1 MSDTE
6 IIFETKGLTKS
17 FENLDVLK
25 GIDFTVEKGK
35 VYSII
40 GSSGGG
46 KSTLLRCLNLLE
58 VPSKGELYFEGTQI
72 FGKNPKYKEKKKDA
86 KKKSFIQKVFK
97 KKEIVKPYKI
107 LVKEKE
113 LDKLR
118 TKIGMV
124 FQSFNLF
131 DNMTVLDN
139 VTLGMKDLL
148 KISKEEAKEKAF
160 ELLDE
165 VGVKDKANEYPVK
178 LSGGQ
183 KQRVAIARTLAMNP
197 DVILLDEPTSAL
209 DPEMVKGV
217 LNVIKDLAK
226 TGMTMVIV
234 THEMGFA
241 KEVSDEVLFIDH
253 GVVVE
258 KDGPEKLF
266 GNPKEERT
274 KQFLDAVL

>member
-25 GIDFTVEKGK
+25 GIDFKVEKGK

-58 VPSKGELYFEGTQI
+58 VPTTGELYFEGKKI
-72 FGKNPKYKEKKKDA
+72 FGKNPKYKEKKFGVQKVA
-86 KKKSFIQKVFK
+86 KKSSFAKQ
-97 KKEIVKPYKI
+97 PYKI

-131 DNMTVLDN
+131 NNMTVLQN
-139 VTLGMKDLL
+139 VTIGMKDLL
-148 KISKEEAKEKAF
+148 HLSEEEATMKAM
-160 ELLDE
+160 LLLEE
-165 VGVKDKANEYPVK
+165 VGVIDKANEYPIK

-183 KQRVAIARTLAMNP
+183 KQRVAIARTLAMGP

-241 KEVSDEVLFIDH
+241 REVSDEVLFIDQ
-253 GVVVE
+253 GIVVE
-258 KDGPEKLF
+258 KDSPENLF